1 VIHGDPQDEDLLREL
16 GIDNQDIS
24 IAALNDDNLNI
35 AISMGAKDK
44 GVARTGLLLKDR
56 ALVEAV
62 QRIGLTRPISRRLV
76 TVTSIL
82 KSIHM
87 NIPGTYQSIP
97 TLPEIISM
105 SATLNSGNNLV
116 GKTVEEA
123 EHKIGSRIALIE
135 KEDEGGVL
143 NVLNPNQ
150 VDILEISDKIYLFL
164 EKADLKR
171 VEKSL
176 EN

>member
-1 VIHGDPQDEDLLREL
+1 
-16 GIDNQDIS
+16 
-24 IAALNDDNLNI
+24 
-35 AISMGAKDK
+35 
-44 GVARTGLLLKDR
+44 
-56 ALVEAV
+56 
-62 QRIGLTRPISRRLV
+62 
-76 TVTSIL
+76 
-82 KSIHM
+82 
-87 NIPGTYQSIP
+87 
-97 TLPEIISM
+97 M

-150 VDILEISDKIYLFL
+150 VDVLEISDKIYLFL